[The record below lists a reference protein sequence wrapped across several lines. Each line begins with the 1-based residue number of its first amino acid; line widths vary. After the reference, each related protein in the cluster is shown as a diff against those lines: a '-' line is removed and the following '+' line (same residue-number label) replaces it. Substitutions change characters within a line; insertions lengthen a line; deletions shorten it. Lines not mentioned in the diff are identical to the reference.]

1 MAYWKMRPLLMQ
13 RKRKFENGFHK
24 MGMKQKWPRTQ
35 GSEKILRKI
44 SEGRLRSLG
53 K

>member
-1 MAYWKMRPLLMQ
+1 MAYRKMRPLLMQ

-24 MGMKQKWPRTQ
+24 MGKKQKWPRTQ